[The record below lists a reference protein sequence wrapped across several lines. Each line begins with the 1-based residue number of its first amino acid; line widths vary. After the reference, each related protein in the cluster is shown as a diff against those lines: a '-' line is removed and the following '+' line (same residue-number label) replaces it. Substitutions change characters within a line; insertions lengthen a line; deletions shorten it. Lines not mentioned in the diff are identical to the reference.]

1 MLNCPLQS
9 NRLLPRHDPAC
20 HDTVVS
26 LICEP
31 MRLLGEALEQQRH
44 HGERNMRMDAVPP
57 VTRYI
62 FIAVDLHHLLLAGLP
77 AHPTL
82 KRRPTDDLASSHRG

>member
-1 MLNCPLQS
+1 MT
-9 NRLLPRHDPAC
+9 RAD
-20 HDTVVS
+20 
-26 LICEP
+26 
-31 MRLLGEALEQQRH
+31 
-44 HGERNMRMDAVPP
+44 

-82 KRRPTDDLASSHRG
+82 SPDDPLKTFLALVRTPAPSLCTATIRRFLM